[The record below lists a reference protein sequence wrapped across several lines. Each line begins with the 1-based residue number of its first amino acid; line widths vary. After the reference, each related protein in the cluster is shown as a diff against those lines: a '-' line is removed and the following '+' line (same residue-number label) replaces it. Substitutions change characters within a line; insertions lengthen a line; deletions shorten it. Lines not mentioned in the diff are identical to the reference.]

1 MQIFTYLEPAR
12 FVCPIKS
19 PWTLVIR
26 PQTTVLLWST
36 MTLILPTLLLSL
48 LSDSSGS

>member
-19 PWTLVIR
+19 PWTVTSHKAPNHCSPLEHNDLDTSH
-26 PQTTVLLWST
+26 PASKPPL
-36 MTLILPTLLLSL
+36 
-48 LSDSSGS
+48 